1 MERLVLIGTQDFDL
15 NVFNNLTY
23 AEGIKCYIVSDME
36 VQIRRGDD
44 IIKIEPVNKII
55 NQYDDRARE
64 KIPYENPKI
73 LMISY
78 SSKDFVLEV
87 ISNNGLPKGLYY
99 DDFEKIVPLD
109 ELF

>member
-15 NVFNNLTY
+15 SVFNNLTY

-55 NQYDDRARE
+55 N
-64 KIPYENPKI
+64 
-73 LMISY
+73 
-78 SSKDFVLEV
+78 FVLEV